1 MASCVRRRPRKHHLQ
16 LFTVALLQAPLSVH
30 TKGGR
35 FNQVR
40 LNTSESEWVLRTVM
54 LLRHIVILSAVCTAL
69 YHCLLTEL
77 PHICTANSVL
87 LMKQARK
94 RLLTVPVNFSG
105 YLRSSSLRLRG
116 SYSVERPPAGIQLQ
130 FPRSPVGQRLLCCL
144 RKPVCISHARQSSLK
159 HAGLAINHV
168 FQGIFVPKSLRYIWI
183 GPGSRGQ
190 SPKHVS
196 EISALTLSVPS
207 SILSTPILDERKQGK
222 KDGRVSNSV
231 ALIHKYE

>member
-1 MASCVRRRPRKHHLQ
+1 MKQMPSCVRRRPRKHHLQ

-40 LNTSESEWVLRTVM
+40 LNTSESERVLRTVM
-54 LLRHIVILSAVCTAL
+54 LLLHIVILSAVCTAL

-105 YLRSSSLRLRG
+105 YFRSSSLRLRC
-116 SYSVERPPAGIQLQ
+116 SYSVELAGYNCSFHAGRLARGCSVAYENLFALVTPGSLHWDTPGSPLIMFFKESL
-130 FPRSPVGQRLLCCL
+130 FPRACAIFEL
-144 RKPVCISHARQSSLK
+144 AR
-159 HAGLAINHV
+159 
-168 FQGIFVPKSLRYIWI
+168 
-183 GPGSRGQ
+183 
-190 SPKHVS
+190 
-196 EISALTLSVPS
+196 AL
-207 SILSTPILDERKQGK
+207 G
-222 KDGRVSNSV
+222 GRVRNMYP
-231 ALIHKYE
+231 KYLPWPCQYAPQYFPLQY